1 MLRGMTL
8 LVGLL
13 TAVPAIAGEMS
24 AEEARHFVT
33 GKLFSYTCFEGTR
46 GQGRVHADGSVVGSI
61 QIRGQGPLRYAL
73 LPPGTLKVKGESVC
87 ASLRGLP
94 IEPCFNLERIDTNRF
109 RGSISGLGF
118 AYCEFT
124 RNQGR
129 AHMVRST
136 QNTQSGVAAAV
147 ARRRQSLNSS
157 ANSSPEKSCRS
168 WWRGHKACPRDPSGR
183 PPRSQPCGRDG

>member
-1 MLRGMTL
+1 MLRAVAL

-13 TAVPAIAGEMS
+13 AAVPATAGEMS
-24 AEEARHFVT
+24 AQEARHFVI
-33 GKLFSYTCFEGTR
+33 GKMFSYTCFEGTR

-73 LPPGTLKVKGESVC
+73 LPPGTLRVKGEAVC

-94 IEPCFNLERIDTNRF
+94 VEPCFNLERIDNNSF

-124 RNQGR
+124 RHQGR
-129 AHMVRST
+129 PHIVRS
-136 QNTQSGVAAAV
+136 SRHERPVPL
-147 ARRRQSLNSS
+147 RPSLTADN
-157 ANSSPEKSCRS
+157 N
-168 WWRGHKACPRDPSGR
+168 
-183 PPRSQPCGRDG
+183 